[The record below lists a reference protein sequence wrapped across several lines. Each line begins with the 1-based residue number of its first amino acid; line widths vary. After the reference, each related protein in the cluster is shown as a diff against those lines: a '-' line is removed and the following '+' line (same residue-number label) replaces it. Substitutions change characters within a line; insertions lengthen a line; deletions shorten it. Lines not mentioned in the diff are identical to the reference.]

1 MLNDRQFKRGGLPL
15 ESWEFCADETRKGF
29 KKVYLRIN
37 HKKFT
42 YEGVGMSEEKME
54 VKGPS
59 MLPPHVQRME
69 LELLQVD
76 GRIRDLLKMWPIHVL
91 ENTDAL
97 SLERA
102 QYEGM
107 YQYREALAM
116 RIERETS
123 DDYVI
128 DAPPANAKTL
138 EDVAREMGVGL

>member
-1 MLNDRQFKRGGLPL
+1 
-15 ESWEFCADETRKGF
+15 
-29 KKVYLRIN
+29 
-37 HKKFT
+37 
-42 YEGVGMSEEKME
+42 MSEEKME